1 MFKMMV
7 PEIDVNEGMDK
18 PLEKLSKPWRFPPP
32 TSYALTNATIIDSF
46 NGLSIHGYTVLTKNG
61 HIEDLV
67 PNGTFDPTKYKVVD
81 CSGKFLCPGLFDF
94 HVHMIA
100 VQGEAGL
107 RETLRLPQN
116 VMLMRVGVH
125 SRAMLERGFT
135 TIRDCGGME
144 HYIADAINDNIII
157 GPRAFFCGKAISQTG
172 GHADLRESNL
182 PGEAFDSC
190 ECHLSNLG
198 VVADGPDACIKA
210 ARENFRRGA
219 SFIKIMS
226 GGGVAS
232 PADQI
237 EQVQY
242 TDAEIKAIVEVAEN
256 YNSFVTAHAY
266 TPRSIK
272 KCVANGVKGFEHGN
286 LIDAECAKLLVQND
300 CYVCPTL
307 VTYKVLA
314 SNQFSS
320 FLPDSSKAKN
330 AIVLKKGLESLLI
343 TKKHG
348 VKICF
353 GSDLLGNL
361 TAYQSNEFAI
371 RAKVLTSVE
380 ILQSATVT
388 PANIMK
394 ASDLIGQIAK
404 GFYAD
409 ILVLDA
415 NPLEDITILDKP
427 EKHLLT
433 VFKNGLVYHTKWSG
447 IKSDVPATVAC

>member
-1 MFKMMV
+1 MMV

-18 PLEKLSKPWRFPPP
+18 PFEQVSKPWRFPAP
-32 TSYALTNATIIDSF
+32 TSYALTNATVIDTLK
-46 NGLSIHGYTVLTKNG
+46 GVSIKGYTVLTQNG
-61 HIEDLV
+61 FIENVV
-67 PNGTFDPTKYKVVD
+67 PNGGFDSTKYKVVD
-81 CSGKFLCPGLFDF
+81 CTGKFLSPGLFDF

-100 VQGEAGL
+100 VQGETGL
-107 RETLRLPQN
+107 RDTLRLPQN
-116 VMLMRVGVH
+116 VMLMRVGAH
-125 SRAMLERGFT
+125 SRAMIERGFT

-172 GHADLRESNL
+172 GHADLRDNNL
-182 PGEAFDSC
+182 PGQAFDSC

-237 EQVQY
+237 EHVQY
-242 TDAEIKAIVEVAEN
+242 SDAEIKAIVEVAEN

-286 LIDAECAKLLVQND
+286 LIDAECAQLLVKND

-307 VTYKVLA
+307 VTYKALA
-314 SNQFSS
+314 SDQFGA
-320 FLPDSSKAKN
+320 FLPPSSKAKN
-330 AIVLKKGLESLLI
+330 AIVLKKGMEALVI
-343 TKKHG
+343 TKKYG

-371 RAKVLTSVE
+371 RAKVLNPVE
-380 ILQSATVT
+380 ILQSATIT
-388 PANIMK
+388 PASIMK
-394 ASDLIGQIAK
+394 AGDVIGQLAK

-409 ILVLDA
+409 ILVLDS
-415 NPLEDITILDKP
+415 NPLEDITVLDKP
-427 EKHLLT
+427 EKHLLS
-433 VFKNGLVYHTKWSG
+433 VFKNGLVYHTKSAE
-447 IKSDVPATVAC
+447 IKSDVPSTIAC

>member
-1 MFKMMV
+1 M
-7 PEIDVNEGMDK
+7 
-18 PLEKLSKPWRFPPP
+18 
-32 TSYALTNATIIDSF
+32 TNATVIDTLK
-46 NGLSIHGYTVLTKNG
+46 GVSIKGYTVLTQNG
-61 HIEDLV
+61 FIENVV
-67 PNGTFDPTKYKVVD
+67 PNGGFDSTKYKVVD
-81 CSGKFLCPGLFDF
+81 CTGKFLSPGLFAF

-100 VQGEAGL
+100 VQGETGL
-107 RETLRLPQN
+107 RDTLRLPQN
-116 VMLMRVGVH
+116 VMLMRVGAH
-125 SRAMLERGFT
+125 SRAMIERGFT

-172 GHADLRESNL
+172 GHADLRDNNL
-182 PGEAFDSC
+182 PGQAFDSC

-237 EQVQY
+237 EHVQY
-242 TDAEIKAIVEVAEN
+242 SDAEIKAIVEVAEN

-286 LIDAECAKLLVQND
+286 LIDAECAQLLVKND

-307 VTYKVLA
+307 VTYKALA
-314 SNQFSS
+314 SDQFSA
-320 FLPDSSKAKN
+320 FLPPSSKAKN
-330 AIVLKKGLESLLI
+330 AIVLKKGMEALVI
-343 TKKHG
+343 TKKYG

-371 RAKVLTSVE
+371 RAKVLNPVE
-380 ILQSATVT
+380 ILQSATIT
-388 PANIMK
+388 PASIMK
-394 ASDLIGQIAK
+394 AGDVIGQLAK

-409 ILVLDA
+409 ILVLDS
-415 NPLEDITILDKP
+415 NPLEDITVLDKP
-427 EKHLLT
+427 EKHLLS
-433 VFKNGLVYHTKWSG
+433 VFKNGLVYHTKWAE
-447 IKSDVPATVAC
+447 IKSDVPSTIAC

>member
-1 MFKMMV
+1 MIV

-18 PLEKLSKPWRFPPP
+18 PFEQVSKPWRFPAP
-32 TSYALTNATIIDSF
+32 TSYALTNATVIDTLK
-46 NGLSIHGYTVLTKNG
+46 GVSIKGYTVLTQNG
-61 HIEDLV
+61 HIADVV
-67 PNGTFDPTKYKVVD
+67 PNGSFDSSKYKVVD
-81 CSGKFLCPGLFDF
+81 CTGKFLSPGLFDF

-100 VQGEAGL
+100 VQGETGL
-107 RETLRLPQN
+107 RDTLRLPQN
-116 VMLMRVGVH
+116 VMLMRVGAH
-125 SRAMLERGFT
+125 SRAMIERGFT

-172 GHADLRESNL
+172 GHADLRDNNL
-182 PGEAFDSC
+182 PGQAFDSC

-198 VVADGPDACIKA
+198 VVADGPDACMKA

-232 PADQI
+232 PADRI
-237 EQVQY
+237 EYVQY
-242 TDAEIKAIVEVAEN
+242 SDAEIKAIVEVAEN

-286 LIDAECAKLLVQND
+286 LIDAECAQLLVEND

-307 VTYKVLA
+307 VTYKALA
-314 SNQFSS
+314 SDQFSA
-320 FLPDSSKAKN
+320 FLPPSSKAKN
-330 AIVLKKGLESLLI
+330 AIVLKKGMEALII
-343 TKKHG
+343 TKKYG

-371 RAKVLTSVE
+371 RAKVLSPVE

-388 PANIMK
+388 PASIMK
-394 ASDLIGQIAK
+394 AGDVIGQLAK

-409 ILVLDA
+409 ILVLDS
-415 NPLEDITILDKP
+415 NPLDDITVLDKP
-427 EKHLLT
+427 EKHLLS
-433 VFKNGLVYHTKWSG
+433 VFKNGLVYHTKWSE
-447 IKSDVPATVAC
+447 IKSDVPTTIVC

>member
-1 MFKMMV
+1 MIV

-18 PLEKLSKPWRFPPP
+18 PFEQVSKPWRFPAP
-32 TSYALTNATIIDSF
+32 TSYALTNATVIDTLK
-46 NGLSIHGYTVLTKNG
+46 GVSIKGYTVLTQNG
-61 HIEDLV
+61 HIADVV
-67 PNGTFDPTKYKVVD
+67 PNGSFDSSKYKVVD
-81 CSGKFLCPGLFDF
+81 CTGKFLSPGLFDF

-100 VQGEAGL
+100 VQGETGL
-107 RETLRLPQN
+107 RDTLRLPQN
-116 VMLMRVGVH
+116 VMLMRVGAH
-125 SRAMLERGFT
+125 SRAMIERGFT

-172 GHADLRESNL
+172 GHADLRDNNL
-182 PGEAFDSC
+182 PGQAFDSC

-198 VVADGPDACIKA
+198 VVADGPDACMKA

-232 PADQI
+232 PADRI
-237 EQVQY
+237 EYVQY
-242 TDAEIKAIVEVAEN
+242 SDAEIKAIVEVAEN

-286 LIDAECAKLLVQND
+286 LIDAECAQLLVEND

-307 VTYKVLA
+307 VTYKALA
-314 SNQFSS
+314 SDQFSA
-320 FLPDSSKAKN
+320 FLPPSSKAKN
-330 AIVLKKGLESLLI
+330 AIVLKEGMEALII
-343 TKKHG
+343 TKKYG

-371 RAKVLTSVE
+371 RAKVLSPVE

-388 PANIMK
+388 PASIMK
-394 ASDLIGQIAK
+394 AGDVIGQLAK

-409 ILVLDA
+409 ILVLDS
-415 NPLEDITILDKP
+415 NPLDDITVLDKP
-427 EKHLLT
+427 EKHLLS
-433 VFKNGLVYHTKWSG
+433 VFKNGLVYHTKWSE
-447 IKSDVPATVAC
+447 IKSDVPTTIVC

>member
-1 MFKMMV
+1 MMV

-18 PLEKLSKPWRFPPP
+18 PFEQVSKPWRFPAP
-32 TSYALTNATIIDSF
+32 TSYALTNATVIDTLK
-46 NGLSIHGYTVLTKNG
+46 GVSIKGYTVLTQNG
-61 HIEDLV
+61 FIENVV
-67 PNGTFDPTKYKVVD
+67 PNGGFDSTKYKVVD
-81 CSGKFLCPGLFDF
+81 CTGKFLSPGLFDF

-100 VQGEAGL
+100 VQGETGL
-107 RETLRLPQN
+107 RDTLRLPQN
-116 VMLMRVGVH
+116 VMLMRVGAH
-125 SRAMLERGFT
+125 SRAMIERGFT

-172 GHADLRESNL
+172 GHADLRDNNL
-182 PGEAFDSC
+182 PGQAFDSC

-237 EQVQY
+237 EHVQY
-242 TDAEIKAIVEVAEN
+242 SDAEIKAIVEVAEN

-286 LIDAECAKLLVQND
+286 LIDAECAQLLVKND

-307 VTYKVLA
+307 VTYKALA
-314 SNQFSS
+314 SDQFGA
-320 FLPDSSKAKN
+320 FLPPSSKAKN
-330 AIVLKKGLESLLI
+330 AIVLKKGMEALVI
-343 TKKHG
+343 TKKYG

-371 RAKVLTSVE
+371 RAKVLNPVE
-380 ILQSATVT
+380 ILQSATIT
-388 PANIMK
+388 PASIMK
-394 ASDLIGQIAK
+394 AGDVIGQLAK

-409 ILVLDA
+409 ILVLDS
-415 NPLEDITILDKP
+415 NPLEDITVLDKP
-427 EKHLLT
+427 EKHLLS
-433 VFKNGLVYHTKWSG
+433 VFKNGLVYHTKWAE
-447 IKSDVPATVAC
+447 IKSDVPSTIAC